1 MSLWGRIFAAVYDT
15 ALAGQERAGLAARR
29 AEVLREARGTV
40 LEIGAGTGLNLRHY
54 GEQASEL
61 VLFEP
66 EAPMAKRLRAR
77 AASDPRAVVVEG
89 DGDGDRLPF
98 DADRFDTVVST
109 LVLCTVPDASA
120 TLREI
125 DRVLVPG
132 GRLLFIEHVR
142 APHDPRLAKW
152 QDRLNP
158 LQRRIAH
165 GCNCNRDTASLL
177 ADSPLTVERLD
188 RWRLPA
194 APVHVRPAIVGAA
207 VSRGA

>member
-1 MSLWGRIFAAVYDT
+1 MSVWGRIFAAVYDT
-15 ALAGQERAGLAARR
+15 ALAGQEKAGLADRR
-29 AEVLREARGTV
+29 AEVLREARGNV
-40 LEIGAGTGLNLRHY
+40 LEVGAGTGLNLPHY
-54 GEQASEL
+54 GERVREL

-66 EAPMAKRLRAR
+66 EAPMARRLRAR
-77 AASDPRAVVVEG
+77 AASDPRATVAEG
-89 DGDGDRLPF
+89 DGDGLPF
-98 DADRFDTVVST
+98 GSDRFDTVVST
-109 LVLCTVPDASA
+109 LVLCTVPDARA

-142 APHDPRLAKW
+142 APDDPKLARW

-177 ADSPLTVERLD
+177 EGSPLTIERLD
-188 RWRLPA
+188 PWQLPK
-194 APVHVRPAIVGAA
+194 APAHVRPAIVGAA